1 MEIGHWSRQSV
12 VVSIQ
17 SDVTIFRVLWPND
30 WLELCERHFLVEE
43 NLLNWFET
51 VSEIRVKQNILM
63 EKLNKLQE
71 NRMQSEKNCWKSGD
85 TIENHI
91 VCA

>member
-30 WLELCERHFLVEE
+30 WLELYERHFLVEE

-71 NRMQSEKNCWKSGD
+71 NRIQSEKNC
-85 TIENHI
+85 
-91 VCA
+91 

>member
-71 NRMQSEKNCWKSGD
+71 NRMQSEKNC
-85 TIENHI
+85 
-91 VCA
+91 